1 MEWLHGNRTPNRGA
15 ALAAGIVLALAIA
28 LPSAA
33 IGAQP
38 GEAELYRW
46 LDRHGVVRYTTDL
59 GRIPKSRRSTVVRV
73 IPQTVPTAAS
83 DAAAGVP
90 ATRTAPLPGVIPAP
104 DADPFNTPGQARS
117 VDARDLAPGTALG
130 GSSWPEL
137 DDRIAE
143 LEMLVA
149 QDEEAIKQMISTP
162 QTGDH
167 DELIDSEELREIG
180 ARLPVLQGEL
190 AELKRWRDD
199 PGTR

>member
-1 MEWLHGNRTPNRGA
+1 MPKFGA
-15 ALAAGIVLALAIA
+15 VLAGLVGFGLWIPLA
-28 LPSAA
+28 SVA
-33 IGAQP
+33 IGAQQ
-38 GEAELYRW
+38 GETELYRW

-59 GRIPKSRRSTVVRV
+59 GRIPSARRNTVIRV
-73 IPQTVPTAAS
+73 VPPSVQTATTRVAPAAPVP
-83 DAAAGVP
+83 G
-90 ATRTAPLPGVIPAP
+90 
-104 DADPFNTPGQARS
+104 ADPFNAPGQVS
-117 VDARDLAPGTALG
+117 PVGSQDLATDAAIGS
-130 GSSWPEL
+130 SSWPEL
-137 DDRIAE
+137 DARIAE

-149 QDEEAIKQMISTP
+149 KDEEAIKEMISTP

>member
-1 MEWLHGNRTPNRGA
+1 MEWLHRDRTPRRAA
-15 ALAAGIVLALAIA
+15 ALAAGAGLALALSSVA
-28 LPSAA
+28 T
-33 IGAQP
+33 GAQQSEP
-38 GEAELYRW
+38 ELYRW

-59 GRIPKSRRSTVVRV
+59 SRIPDSRRSTVVRV
-73 IPQTVPTAAS
+73 VPQ
-83 DAAAGVP
+83 AAAP
-90 ATRTAPLPGVIPAP
+90 APSSVAPTIPAAATAPIAGSVAVP
-104 DADPFNTPGQARS
+104 DADPFNAPGQART
-117 VDARDLAPGTALG
+117 VDAQDLAPGTALG

-143 LEMLVA
+143 LEVLVA
-149 QDEEAIKQMISTP
+149 QDEEAIKEMVSKP

-199 PGTR
+199 PDAR